1 MSLSIGPLESS
12 EMSEYIRM
20 QLNAFP
26 SMTARILY
34 APSPETA
41 EQTRFQNLELLK
53 NNPEVY
59 FQKTFD
65 PATGDIL
72 SCAKWKIYPN
82 GREEAKMD
90 SPKLGSSQ
98 EPAVGWEAEA
108 KKTFHHS
115 LSRYLRDFMGTQP
128 FYHLDMLMTDP
139 RFSRRGAAQKI
150 IDWGIAEADSKQ
162 LPIYLESSLM
172 ARSLYERN
180 GFQRVQDF
188 TMDLANYGGVGAERV
203 TIMIRMPKST

>member
-1 MSLSIGPLESS
+1 
-12 EMSEYIRM
+12 MSEYIRM

-128 FYHLDMLMTDP
+128 FYRMFPPMPLV
-139 RFSRRGAAQKI
+139 RV
-150 IDWGIAEADSKQ
+150 
-162 LPIYLESSLM
+162 LM
-172 ARSLYERN
+172 ARRRLLTQECSRLGHAHDGSSIFKTRCRPE
-180 GFQRVQDF
+180 
-188 TMDLANYGGVGAERV
+188 NYRLGYCRS
-203 TIMIRMPKST
+203 R